1 MMRTRDRI
9 IPIGMGRN
17 VFDAAI
23 GQNYFY
29 EIEGAG
35 HNDLS
40 NRFAVEYWTVNS
52 DFLKHIPKNR

>member
-1 MMRTRDRI
+1 
-9 IPIGMGRN
+9 MGRN

-23 GQNYFY
+23 GQNYFH

-35 HNDLS
+35 HNDMS
-40 NRFAVEYWTVNS
+40 NRFAVEYWTVIS